1 MPRFRV
7 SLPRWAG
14 LLRCA
19 LRKRSPPG
27 VYPQAVCYPSR
38 NSVSPA
44 LPADMTVGMLACGGG
59 ACRVDPRYHD
69 VLAVKV
75 CALAWRALAAAGRL
89 RTLTAAL
96 RRGASVSGNP
106 ARFRPEFAMSLSSI
120 SSVDAVVSAA
130 LLVRDVDGQY
140 RPARADEVLQQARR
154 VLSQRVRRG
163 ATMSSPQAVKDYL
176 RLEIGVLEY
185 EVFCVLFLDAQHRI
199 LALKQMFR
207 GTVTQTSVY
216 PREVVKESLA
226 MNAAAVILAHN
237 HPSGAAEPSRADE
250 FLTQTLK
257 TALALVD
264 VRVLDHLVV
273 AGADVSSFAERGLL

>member
-1 MPRFRV
+1 
-7 SLPRWAG
+7 
-14 LLRCA
+14 
-19 LRKRSPPG
+19 
-27 VYPQAVCYPSR
+27 
-38 NSVSPA
+38 
-44 LPADMTVGMLACGGG
+44 
-59 ACRVDPRYHD
+59 
-69 VLAVKV
+69 VLAIKV
-75 CALAWRALAAAGRL
+75 CALAGRALAACGRL

-96 RRGASVSGNP
+96 RRGAPVSGNP
-106 ARFRPEFAMSLSSI
+106 ARHRPEFAMSLSST
-120 SSVDAVVSAA
+120 SSVVADA

-140 RPARADEVLQQARR
+140 RPALAEEVLSQARR

-163 ATMSSPQAVKDYL
+163 ATMSSPQAVKDHL
-176 RLEIGVLEY
+176 RLEIGVLEH

-199 LALKQMFR
+199 IALKQMFR

-216 PREVVKESLA
+216 PREVVKEALA
-226 MNAAAVILAHN
+226 LNAAAVILAHN

-273 AGADVSSFAERGLL
+273 AGADVRSFAELGLL